1 MIYLT
6 LKQRFYMD
14 THNNLQETDSILNS
28 VIIVGNKAGSTYI
41 GDCIKW
47 SYSDT
52 HLEIEGILKKHFS

>member
-41 GDCIKW
+41 GDCIK
-47 SYSDT
+47 
-52 HLEIEGILKKHFS
+52 